1 MWRAVCVLILGVAVA
16 LMIGCGGSDD
26 PPAGTESKTAHLYQ
40 ASPGAPTSIR
50 MGWARD
56 SVPDPSSIVAWFVYR
71 GSYYGLLAEPQ
82 NLIDAI
88 GAQDLRVYED
98 AGNAA
103 SLNYS
108 TNFSYTR
115 RDNPEQ
121 GSIDATYTRPPL
133 MAGQTYYYRA
143 RRVVSENSMAPPIS
157 SAQVSTLQVS
167 TLQVDPPSALSQ
179 PSAPQGPVTYF
190 VAPAPVK
197 PSAGSATVDATNAAF
212 QWSTSTGADE
222 YMIRIYD
229 NYSVTGNPVVQS
241 PIVRPG
247 GTVGVWTYTTGGGNG
262 ALRGSQYYYWVV
274 CARKSGE
281 VTPTCGEE
289 SGWVKSSVRQ
299 FMTAP
304 TPPGIP

>member
-133 MAGQTYYYRA
+133 
-143 RRVVSENSMAPPIS
+143 I
-157 SAQVSTLQVS
+157 QVS